1 MRRFPRHVHYADL
14 AALAPA
20 GGAVDVFA
28 ALASVPGTTV
38 LFTPAAP
45 ACDAGDDEG
54 EILDGE
60 IVWDGAPVSR

>member
-1 MRRFPRHVHYADL
+1 
-14 AALAPA
+14 
-20 GGAVDVFA
+20 VDVFA

-45 ACDAGDDEG
+45 AWDAGDDED